1 MTQYKAERYNEYL
14 KDVQDS
20 QDDLDY
26 CLQKLIKNSKFLQ
39 DMEKKQKESIDE
51 DAQRSRL
58 VFIEKKKVQ
67 SLEMSKKRKLIMN
80 ETNNESE
87 KSKTD
92 DEDELASTKNELEET
107 KKQLL
112 IAQKEL
118 IQNKSKICKRE
129 GCGAIITSNNSKGLY
144 CSKNQLCLNEKAN
157 RIFRAEKNV
166 RLLLQNK

>member
-14 KDVQDS
+14 KDVQDN

-26 CLQKLIKNSKFLQ
+26 CMQNLIKNCNFLQ
-39 DMEKKQKESIDE
+39 DMQKKQKESIDE

-67 SLEMSKKRKLIMN
+67 SLEMSKKRKLIMI

-92 DEDELASTKNELEET
+92 DEDELASTNNELEQT

-118 IQNKSKICKRE
+118 IQNKSKICN
-129 GCGAIITSNNSKGLY
+129 GAMITSNNSKGLY
-144 CSKNQLCLNEKAN
+144 CSKNQLCLNEKAKRN